1 MKKLLLALAFLCS
14 PVMAEKPFMLSAY
27 AEEAVEVPKKLVR
40 RVVQL
45 TIFCA
50 PTIGD
55 MIEVIGEK
63 FGEVIIVG
71 GELNEAGDTSFVIM
85 VNKDYSSNSIVIIKN
100 NGACL
105 VWGGNTEPGM
115 ALSINPNPVFPIKK
129 EEVL

>member
-1 MKKLLLALAFLCS
+1 MKKLLLALALLCS
-14 PVMAEKPFMLSAY
+14 PVLAEIPFMPSAY
-27 AEEAVEVPKKLVR
+27 AEEAVPQKLVR

-63 FGEVIIVG
+63 FGEVTIVG

-115 ALSINPNPVFPIKK
+115 ALSINPNPVFPIKR

>member
-1 MKKLLLALAFLCS
+1 MKSLLLSLALLCF
-14 PVMAEKPFMLSAY
+14 PVLAEIPFMPSAY
-27 AEEAVEVPKKLVR
+27 AEEAVPKKLVR

-55 MIEVIGEK
+55 MVEVIGEK

>member
-1 MKKLLLALAFLCS
+1 MKSLLLSLALLCS
-14 PVMAEKPFMLSAY
+14 PVLAEIPFMPSAY
-27 AEEAVEVPKKLVR
+27 AEEAVPKKLVR

-63 FGEVIIVG
+63 FGEVTIVG

>member
-14 PVMAEKPFMLSAY
+14 PVMVEKPFMLSAY
-27 AEEAVEVPKKLVR
+27 AEEAVPQKLVR

-63 FGEVIIVG
+63 FGEVTIVG

-85 VNKDYSSNSIVIIKN
+85 VNKDYSSNSIIIIKN

-129 EEVL
+129 EGVL

>member
-1 MKKLLLALAFLCS
+1 MKKLLLSLALLCS
-14 PVMAEKPFMLSAY
+14 PVLAEIPFMPSAY
-27 AEEAVEVPKKLVR
+27 AEEAVPKKLVR

-63 FGEVIIVG
+63 FGEVTIVG